1 MPASIS
7 HINQLPGQNIDE
19 VHFLAVDSPM
29 QWCNGNTPIP
39 RISGSIPLEEP
50 DKSFS
55 KRFQNF
61 QISRF
66 SFGRFVDEMLNDEKP
81 VWSTVAIRISL
92 VIKVVSI
99 SIRLRKK
106 FFELLDIFG
115 ILGIFCKSGW
125 NTSCLVI
132 FRMLG
137 LTFFVAIKNDFAN
150 LTLDCSGRSFT
161 KAARSRTC
169 RLHDCLSGTGNCLF
183 SASQLFQNSNILPP
197 NSFFQSLVN
206 LVKLFR
212 YKLILKI
219 SIHHPER
226 TRNRKL

>member
-1 MPASIS
+1 MPTSIS

-29 QWCNGNTPIP
+29 QWCNGDTPIP

-50 DKSFS
+50 DKSLS

-61 QISRF
+61 QITRF
-66 SFGRFVDEMLNDEKP
+66 GFGRFIDEMLNDEKP
-81 VWSTVAIRISL
+81 VWSTFAIRIRL
-92 VIKVVSI
+92 VIKVVSV

-106 FFELLDIFG
+106 FFELFDIFG
-115 ILGIFCKSGW
+115 VLGIFCKSGW

-161 KAARSRTC
+161 KAARS
-169 RLHDCLSGTGNCLF
+169 
-183 SASQLFQNSNILPP
+183 
-197 NSFFQSLVN
+197 
-206 LVKLFR
+206 
-212 YKLILKI
+212 
-219 SIHHPER
+219 
-226 TRNRKL
+226 